1 MKTRKIF
8 AAPLLVGALSLAACG
23 GGGGTGDGDDPGAEE
38 TSLAANN
45 SVQVNAQDRASL
57 AQGGEVRLAVGSL
70 AENWNP
76 LHVDGN
82 EADFTDIRNPLLPNY
97 FNFDDKGVP
106 TPDPDFLVS
115 AEQTQPKPTVVHM
128 VLNPQAV
135 WGDGSPIDVDDLT
148 ANWKACNGENTDNN
162 CASTDGFDQIASIES
177 GADKFDVTVTFKDA
191 FPDWAQPFTQPLKAE
206 SISDSDTFNTG
217 WKELDNEWL
226 AGPFKVGTVDK
237 TQQVLTEVPNEKW
250 WGDKPLLDTVSFRA
264 IAPDAT
270 ANAFVNNEIDAFD
283 IGADANAYQQA
294 SGVAESEIRKAAGP
308 NWRHITIN
316 SKAGLLK
323 DKVIRQAIVKGLDR
337 DAIGASDLAGIDW
350 PTTVLNNDIILSNQ
364 QGYQDMAE
372 LTGIKYDPEGAKAD
386 LEAAGWTVGS
396 DGIREKDGKK
406 LTVKFST
413 LDGVAAAQ
421 NEGLQSQNMLKEIG
435 IKVDIVNVPVD
446 KFSETLSGHSFEMI
460 PFSWIGTPFPFA
472 NINQLFG
479 TGSDSNFAQLSMP
492 EVDDLANQIKVE
504 TDPAKRVDLANQ
516 AARIIWENVHTIPLY
531 QRPELIGTK
540 AKLANYG
547 AFGLTNVKW
556 QDVGY
561 QQ

>member
-1 MKTRKIF
+1 MKARKIF
-8 AAPLLVGALSLAACG
+8 AAPLLVGALSLAACSG
-23 GGGGTGDGDDPGAEE
+23 GGGSDGGDPGADQ
-38 TSLAANN
+38 TLAANN
-45 SVQVNAQDRASL
+45 SVQINAQDRGGL
-57 AQGGEVRLAVGSL
+57 TQGGELRLAVGSL

-82 EADFTDIRNPLLPNY
+82 ESDFADMRDPLLPSY

-106 TPDPDFLVS
+106 SPNPDYLVS
-115 AEQTQPKPTVVHM
+115 AEQTQAKPTVVRF
-128 VLNPQAV
+128 VLNPKAV

-148 ANWKACNGENTDNN
+148 ANWKACNGENTKNN

-191 FPDWAQPFTQPLKAE
+191 FPDWAQPFTQPVKAE
-206 SISDSDTFNTG
+206 SINDTDTFNTG
-217 WKELDNEWL
+217 WKELNNDWL
-226 AGPFKVGTVDK
+226 AGPFKLGSLDK

-250 WGDKPLLDTVSFRA
+250 WGEKPLLDKVTFRA

-270 ANAFVNNEIDAFD
+270 PNAFVNNEIDSFD
-283 IGADANAYQQA
+283 IGSDPNAYQLA
-294 SGVAESEIRKAAGP
+294 SGVAEAEIRKAAGP

-386 LEAAGWTVGS
+386 LDAAGWKPGS

-406 LTVKFST
+406 LTVKFSV

-492 EVDDLANQIKVE
+492 EVDDLADQIKVE
-504 TDPAKRVDLANQ
+504 TDPAKRIDLANQ
-516 AARIIWENVHTIPLY
+516 AAKIIWENVHTIPLY
-531 QRPELIGTK
+531 QRPELIATK

-547 AFGLTNVKW
+547 AFGLTNIKW
-556 QDVGY
+556 QDVGF

>member
-1 MKTRKIF
+1 MKARKIL
-8 AAPLLVGALSLAACG
+8 AAPLLVGALTLAACG
-23 GGGGTGDGDDPGAEE
+23 GGGGSGDGGDPAADQ
-38 TSLAANN
+38 TLAANN
-45 SVQVNAQDRASL
+45 SVDVNSQDRGGL
-57 AQGGEVRLAVGSL
+57 AQGGEIRLAVSSL

-106 TPDPDFLVS
+106 TPDPDYLVS
-115 AEQTQPKPTVVHM
+115 AEQTQAKPTVVRM
-128 VLNPQAV
+128 VLNPKAV

-148 ANWKACNGENTDNN
+148 ANWKACNGENTKNN
-162 CASTDGFDQIASIES
+162 CASTDGFDQIASIKS

-191 FPDWAQPFTQPLKAE
+191 YPDWAQPFGQPVKAE
-206 SISDSDTFNTG
+206 SIADSDTFNNG
-217 WKELDNEWL
+217 WKELDNDWL
-226 AGPFKVGTVDK
+226 TGPFKVENVNKTEQTV
-237 TQQVLTEVPNEKW
+237 TEVPNEKW
-250 WGDKPLLDTVSFRA
+250 WGEKPLLDKINFRV
-264 IAPDAT
+264 IAVDAT
-270 ANAFVNNEIDAFD
+270 PNAFVNNEIDSFD
-283 IGADANAYQQA
+283 IGSDPNGYQLA
-294 SGVAESEIRKAAGP
+294 SGVAEAEIRKAAGP

-323 DKVIRQAIVKGLDR
+323 DKVIRQAIVRGLDR

-364 QGYQDMAE
+364 EGYQDMAE
-372 LTGIKYDPEGAKAD
+372 LTGIKYDPEKAKAD

-406 LTVKFST
+406 LAVKFSV

-446 KFSETLSGHSFEMI
+446 KFGDTLSGHSFEMI

-479 TGSDSNFAQLSMP
+479 TGSDSNYAQLSMP
-492 EVDDLANQIKVE
+492 EVDELANQIKVE
-504 TDPAKRVDLANQ
+504 TDKAKRIELANQ
-516 AARIIWENVHTIPLY
+516 AAKVIWENVHTIPLY
-531 QRPELIGTK
+531 QRPELIATK
-540 AKLANYG
+540 SNLANYG
-547 AFGLTNVKW
+547 AFGLTNIKW

>member
-1 MKTRKIF
+1 VKARKIL
-8 AAPLLVGALSLAACG
+8 AAPLLVGALTLTACG
-23 GGGGTGDGDDPGAEE
+23 GGGTDGGDDPGADQ
-38 TSLAANN
+38 TIAANN
-45 SVQVNAQDRASL
+45 SVQVNAQDRGSL

-106 TPDPDFLVS
+106 SPDPDYLVS
-115 AEQTQPKPTVVHM
+115 AEQTQAKPTVVHM
-128 VLNPQAV
+128 VLNPKAV

-148 ANWKACNGENTDNN
+148 ANWKACNGENTKNN

-217 WKELDNEWL
+217 WKELNNDWL
-226 AGPFKVGTVDK
+226 AGPFKLDALDK
-237 TQQVLTEVPNEKW
+237 TQQVLTEVPNDKW
-250 WGDKPLLDTVSFRA
+250 WGDKPLLDKVTFRA

-270 ANAFVNNEIDAFD
+270 PNAFVNNEIDSFD
-283 IGADANAYQQA
+283 IGSDPNAYQQA
-294 SGVAESEIRKAAGP
+294 SGVADAEIRKAAGP

-323 DKVIRQAIVKGLDR
+323 DKVIRQSIVKGLDR

-386 LEAAGWTVGS
+386 LDAAGWTVGS

-406 LTVKFST
+406 LTVKFSV

-504 TDPAKRVDLANQ
+504 TDPAKRIDLANQ
-516 AARIIWENVHTIPLY
+516 AAKIIWENVHTIPLY
-531 QRPELIGTK
+531 QRPELIATK
-540 AKLANYG
+540 SKLANYG
-547 AFGLTNVKW
+547 AFGLTNIKW